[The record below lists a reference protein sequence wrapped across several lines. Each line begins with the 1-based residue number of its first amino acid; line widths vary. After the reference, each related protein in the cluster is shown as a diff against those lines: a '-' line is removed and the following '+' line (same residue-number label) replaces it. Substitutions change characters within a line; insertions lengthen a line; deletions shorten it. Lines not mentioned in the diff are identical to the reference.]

1 MNIYLTLT
9 TILVAPLRFS
19 KAPLLAGLLLSA
31 LSSPVLANTVSIV
44 ATVNGDPITSYE
56 VAQRIAML
64 EDVTNIEVTDENR
77 QRIAED
83 ALQMLIDDSLKLQVG
98 VAANPGVKTA
108 AIEQAKELIGSSFG
122 TDTKSGTQVL
132 REIGIEPMTVQAKFI
147 SDLVWNDYLRRA
159 YDSKFQALDA
169 KVESEIERLE
179 KNASQPQIR
188 LSEIVLPLAP
198 NRNLQQTK
206 SLAAEIVAAVRKGA
220 NFNAIAQ
227 QYSGAGSAQQGGRIG
242 WVVFSRLPKPIA
254 DALTDVVDGEV
265 TEPIELD
272 GSVYI
277 FRREGERK
285 KGFADES
292 QSRVWMARA
301 IIPIAADASNADRLE
316 AAARIGRDT
325 QNINSCEQMEALN
338 NSYESASTGRLD
350 GLTLADL
357 APQMRKL
364 VAELEDNQPSEPI
377 AFNEGIATM
386 MICKREKPKINLP
399 AREDVY
405 RMQYDKLF
413 GDLSERHL
421 VRLRRSAVID
431 RRN

>member
-1 MNIYLTLT
+1 MGARSDHTFNWCSLTCAPRRKPGNETEMNIYLTLT

-31 LSSPVLANTVSIV
+31 LSSPVHANTVSIV

-179 KNASQPQIR
+179 KNA
-188 LSEIVLPLAP
+188 
-198 NRNLQQTK
+198 
-206 SLAAEIVAAVRKGA
+206 
-220 NFNAIAQ
+220 
-227 QYSGAGSAQQGGRIG
+227 
-242 WVVFSRLPKPIA
+242 
-254 DALTDVVDGEV
+254 
-265 TEPIELD
+265 
-272 GSVYI
+272 
-277 FRREGERK
+277 
-285 KGFADES
+285 
-292 QSRVWMARA
+292 
-301 IIPIAADASNADRLE
+301 
-316 AAARIGRDT
+316 
-325 QNINSCEQMEALN
+325 
-338 NSYESASTGRLD
+338 
-350 GLTLADL
+350 
-357 APQMRKL
+357 
-364 VAELEDNQPSEPI
+364 
-377 AFNEGIATM
+377 
-386 MICKREKPKINLP
+386 
-399 AREDVY
+399 
-405 RMQYDKLF
+405 
-413 GDLSERHL
+413 
-421 VRLRRSAVID
+421 
-431 RRN
+431 